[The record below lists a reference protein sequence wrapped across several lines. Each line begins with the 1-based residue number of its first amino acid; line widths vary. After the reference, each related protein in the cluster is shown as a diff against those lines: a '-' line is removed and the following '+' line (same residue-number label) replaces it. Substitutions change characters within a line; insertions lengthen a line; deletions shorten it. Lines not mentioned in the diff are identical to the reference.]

1 MINGENLNMLRDKA
15 YECAKAHGWHDAEY
29 TKSHWLCLV
38 ISELME
44 AVEADRN
51 NRYALI
57 TKFNNEVKKNNYVVG
72 SILWVNKFN
81 QYIKDTVQDEMAD
94 ACIRLMDLAGLYKV
108 DLDKYDYEKG
118 DTHFY
123 YSLTMTESMFLVA
136 ESITNCFMIIEI
148 PKILNEIFAFCI
160 SRDFDIIQFIELK
173 MAYNET
179 RPYKHNKQY

>member
-1 MINGENLNMLRDKA
+1 MINDKKLNMLRDKA
-15 YECAKAHGWHDAEY
+15 YECAKAHGWHDAEC

-108 DLDKYDYEKG
+108 DLGKYDYEKC
-118 DTHFY
+118 DTNFY
-123 YSLTMTESMFLVA
+123 DNCTMTESMFL
-136 ESITNCFMIIEI
+136 ITDNITTCFTPSDI
-148 PKILNEIFAFCI
+148 PCMLNEIFAFCK
-160 SRDFDIIQFIELK
+160 SRSFDIIQFIELK